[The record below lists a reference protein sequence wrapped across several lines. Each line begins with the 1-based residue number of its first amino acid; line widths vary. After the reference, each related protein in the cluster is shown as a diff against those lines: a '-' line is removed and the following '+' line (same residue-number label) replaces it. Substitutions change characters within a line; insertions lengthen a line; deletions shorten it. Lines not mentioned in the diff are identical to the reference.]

1 MRTIVFPIKDKKE
14 LENLKVGESVYISGT
29 VYTARDAAHKKL
41 IGLLEKGEEL
51 PIKIENQCIYYTG
64 PCPAPKNRP
73 IGSCGPTTSG
83 RMDAY
88 APTLLDLGEA
98 GMIGKG
104 NRNDDVINSCRKNK
118 AVYFAVPGGA
128 GALIADCVKE
138 CEVIA
143 FPELLSE
150 AIHKIVIENMP
161 VIVAIDTDGNDI
173 FSIGREKYK
182 K

>member
-1 MRTIVFPIKDKKE
+1 MKKITFPIKDRQK
-14 LENLKVGESVYISGT
+14 LENLAVGESVLISGT
-29 VYTARDAAHKKL
+29 LYTARDAAHKKL
-41 IGLLEKGEEL
+41 IELLKNEKEL
-51 PIKIENQCIYYTG
+51 PLNIKNQCIYYTG
-64 PCPAPKNRP
+64 PCPAPKSRP

-88 APTLLDLGEA
+88 APTLLDLGQA
-98 GMIGKG
+98 AMVGKG
-104 NRNDDVINSCRKNK
+104 NRNDDVINSCKKNK

-138 CEVIA
+138 CKVIA

-150 AIHKIVIENMP
+150 AIHEIVVEDMP
-161 VIVAIDTDGNDI
+161 VIVAIDTNGNDI
-173 FSIGREKYK
+173 FSIGIEKYK